1 MKIRILYILLA
12 VIICTTGTA
21 YGQAIVKG
29 SGVLYTNGAPTHSVN
44 VGVDAEIA
52 IDSAAG
58 LWYEYNRDAL
68 AWEKAGFRVRHL
80 SISVAP
86 TGAPTDKQSEIV
98 VNDVDSLYQWR
109 AGAWRHL
116 NAGADP
122 SITNEGQL
130 GVGAGGASSSV
141 ITSNTSGAVGVTI
154 NVAGINTIT
163 ESTSSNGGSIT
174 ITATEVDGS
183 TSNELQTY
191 SHAGTTTY
199 TNTLSNGGGSWSITG
214 AGIAVISQTAGA
226 ITVTATEVD
235 GSLTNEGQLGVGAGG
250 ASSSV
255 ITSNTSGATGV
266 TINVGG
272 INTIS
277 ETTSS
282 NGGQIT
288 ITATEVDGSTSNEL
302 QTYSHAGTT
311 SYTNTLSNG
320 GGSFTINAGGINTI
334 SHTAGTVT
342 ITATEVDGSTSNE
355 LQTYSHAGTTT
366 YTNTLSN
373 GGGSWS
379 ITGAGIAV
387 ISQTAGAV
395 TVTATE
401 VDGSVTNELQTFS
414 NSSNAT
420 SHTLTLSNSGGSI
433 QFVEGSNVT
442 ITTTGTASDAVVTIA
457 ASGGGGSTNYQT
469 WYDDGVAATQRA
481 NANFVSNSDIAFTLT
496 DDGPNTE
503 TEVTADIPAT
513 AVDFSE
519 IQNVSTGIV
528 AGRSTAGSGSLEQ
541 ITVSTGLTISGGN
554 LTANDASAT
563 NEAWTIDAD
572 DADTELISSQT
583 VKFQGA
589 GIAVTDY
596 NPATDVLLITATEVD
611 GSTSNELQTYSHAG
625 TTTYTN
631 TLSNGGGSWSITG
644 AGIAVISQTAG
655 AVTVTA
661 TEVDGSLTNEGQLG
675 VGAGGASSSVL
686 TSNTSGATGVTIN
699 AAGILSISET
709 TSANGGSITLTATEV
724 DGSTSNELQ
733 TYSHSGTTS
742 YTNTLS
748 NGGGSFTINAGGIN
762 TISHTAGTLTITATE
777 VDGSTTNELQTYSHA
792 GTTTYTNT
800 LSNGGGSW
808 SITGAGIA
816 TISQTGG
823 AITVTATEV
832 DGSTTNEGQLGV
844 GAGGAS
850 SSVLTSNTSG
860 ATGVTINVAG
870 INTISET
877 TSANGG
883 QITITATEV
892 DGSTTNELQTI
903 NNTSNATSHTVTLS
917 NSGGSI
923 QLVEGTNITLT
934 TTGTASDAVVTI
946 AASGGGGGSTN
957 YQTWY
962 DDGAAAT
969 QQPNAN
975 FVSNSDIAFTL
986 TNDGVNSETEVTAD
1000 IPATAVDFSEIQN
1013 VSTGTLAGRSTAGS
1027 GSLEQITVSTGLTIS
1042 GGNLT
1047 ANDASA
1053 TNELQ
1058 TYSHAGTT
1066 TYTNTLSN
1074 GGGSWSITGA
1084 GIAAISQTGGAIT
1097 VTATEVDGS
1106 LTNEG
1111 QLGVGAGGA
1120 SSSVL
1125 TSNTSGATGVTI
1137 NVSGINTISET
1148 TSANGGQITITATEV
1163 DGSTTN
1169 ELQTYSHA
1177 GTTSYT
1183 NTLSNGGGS
1192 FTLQASGIVSIS
1204 HTAGTVTITATEVDG
1219 STTNELQ
1226 TYSHSGTTSYTN
1238 TLSNG
1243 GGSFTINAGGINT
1256 ISHTAGTLTITATEV
1271 DGSTTNEGQLG
1282 VGAGGASS
1290 SVLTSNTSG
1299 ATGVTINVA
1308 GINTISETTSSNGGQ
1323 ITITATEVDGSTSN
1337 ELQTYSHSG
1346 TTSYTNTL
1354 SNGGGSF
1361 TINAGGIN
1369 TISHTAGTLTITAT
1383 EVDGSTTNE
1392 LQTINN
1398 TSNATSHTVTLSNS
1412 GGSVQLVEGAGISL
1426 TTTGTSADGVVT
1438 IASTVVDQN
1447 GIYGGS
1453 GSLPTGGST
1462 VTMNSNALRF
1472 VTNTS
1477 SGTSRD
1483 ILRFST
1489 PYSSDDAFTNYL
1501 VGTSPVDSFHLYN
1514 FDGGTVLQTYSGP
1527 LSLISEEG
1535 VSITATNEIS
1545 LIADSVQLSNVATK
1559 TKFPAVVGINSVG
1572 TLSKIV
1578 GTTDGDVLKWQ
1589 SGGWVAGAASGG
1601 SGITSLNGLTASTQT
1616 FSTGTSGTDFNISS
1630 ATSTHTFNLPTAS
1643 ATNRGALSSADWS
1656 TFNSKVGGSGTSN
1669 RLAYWTASGTIAA
1682 DDDAQ
1687 FDGLNVGLGGAPISS
1702 FKLYV
1707 NGAARFDATIVS
1719 RGAGTAPA
1727 SDLAVPQIRLWNT
1740 TAATGD
1746 TWHLWSK
1753 NNGDFGVYSANST
1766 ADQLVIAN
1774 TTGQVQITN
1783 SLKIGS
1789 VTGTP
1794 TTLIGRDGTGQV
1806 GTVSIGSGLS
1816 LSSGT
1821 LSSTASFE
1829 VITPSSIGSDQNNYS
1844 PTNFST
1850 ASLIRLQGDA
1860 SIRAITGLDASAT
1873 VKRKTFTAHS
1883 SAAFYFPAEH
1893 PGSSASNR
1901 IAAQNDIF
1909 LLPGHSVTFYYDATS
1924 SRWRP
1929 ENDNVIDNSF
1939 PKVQYYSYR
1948 PGTITAGDLG
1958 EFGFSVSGGG
1968 IAAQNATSNLP
1979 GATEI
1984 NTSTSTTGTQAIFCP
1999 KIVNSSSRF
2008 GEAALT
2014 AHCEISIPTL
2024 SDGTNT
2030 YTFQFAVTNGASGTT
2045 LAANNTIGI
2054 RYSNGINSGKFEGF
2068 TRNNAGTESTVDLGT
2083 TVSTS
2088 TLYHLTI
2095 EINKALTEA
2104 RFYVNG
2110 SYSGRVTTNLP
2121 TSGTTCG
2128 ARTIIVKSAGTTSR
2142 SVWIHSFV
2150 SRNIYN

>member
-12 VIICTTGTA
+12 VIICKTGTA

-29 SGVLYTNGAPTHSVN
+29 SGVLYTNGAPTHTVN

-58 LWYEYNRDAL
+58 LWYEYNRDAV

-80 SISVAP
+80 PISVAP

-130 GVGAGGASSSV
+130 GVGAGGASSSTL
-141 ITSNTSGAVGVTI
+141 ISNTSGSNPVTI
-154 NVAGINTIT
+154 NVAGINTISET
-163 ESTSSNGGSIT
+163 TSSNGGSIT

-183 TSNELQTY
+183 VTNELQTY

-214 AGIAVISQTAGA
+214 AGIAVISQTGGA

-250 ASSSV
+250 ATSSV
-255 ITSNTSGATGV
+255 I
-266 TINVGG
+266 
-272 INTIS
+272 
-277 ETTSS
+277 
-282 NGGQIT
+282 
-288 ITATEVDGSTSNEL
+288 
-302 QTYSHAGTT
+302 
-311 SYTNTLSNG
+311 
-320 GGSFTINAGGINTI
+320 
-334 SHTAGTVT
+334 
-342 ITATEVDGSTSNE
+342 
-355 LQTYSHAGTTT
+355 
-366 YTNTLSN
+366 
-373 GGGSWS
+373 
-379 ITGAGIAV
+379 
-387 ISQTAGAV
+387 
-395 TVTATE
+395 
-401 VDGSVTNELQTFS
+401 
-414 NSSNAT
+414 
-420 SHTLTLSNSGGSI
+420 
-433 QFVEGSNVT
+433 
-442 ITTTGTASDAVVTIA
+442 
-457 ASGGGGSTNYQT
+457 
-469 WYDDGVAATQRA
+469 
-481 NANFVSNSDIAFTLT
+481 
-496 DDGPNTE
+496 
-503 TEVTADIPAT
+503 
-513 AVDFSE
+513 
-519 IQNVSTGIV
+519 
-528 AGRSTAGSGSLEQ
+528 
-541 ITVSTGLTISGGN
+541 
-554 LTANDASAT
+554 
-563 NEAWTIDAD
+563 
-572 DADTELISSQT
+572 
-583 VKFQGA
+583 
-589 GIAVTDY
+589 
-596 NPATDVLLITATEVD
+596 
-611 GSTSNELQTYSHAG
+611 
-625 TTTYTN
+625 
-631 TLSNGGGSWSITG
+631 
-644 AGIAVISQTAG
+644 
-655 AVTVTA
+655 
-661 TEVDGSLTNEGQLG
+661 
-675 VGAGGASSSVL
+675 

-709 TSANGGSITLTATEV
+709 TSSNGGSITLTATEV

-816 TISQTGG
+816 TISQTAG

-832 DGSTTNEGQLGV
+832 DGSLTNEGQLGV

-892 DGSTTNELQTI
+892 DGSTTNELQTFS
-903 NNTSNATSHTVTLS
+903 NSSNATSHTLTLS

-923 QLVEGTNITLT
+923 QFVEGSNVTIT
-934 TTGTASDAVVTI
+934 TTGTASDAIVTI
-946 AASGGGGGSTN
+946 AASGGGGSTN

-962 DDGAAAT
+962 DDGVAAT
-969 QQPNAN
+969 QRANAN
-975 FVSNSDIAFTL
+975 FVSTSDIAFTL
-986 TNDGVNSETEVTAD
+986 TDDGVNTETEVTAD
-1000 IPATAVDFSEIQN
+1000 IPAAAVDFSEIQN
-1013 VSTGTLAGRSTAGS
+1013 VGTGTLAGRSTAGS

-1047 ANDASA
+1047 AVDASA
-1053 TNELQ
+1053 SNELQ

-1084 GIAAISQTGGAIT
+1084 GIATISQTAGAIT

-1106 LTNEG
+1106 VTNEG

-1137 NVSGINTISET
+1137 NVGGINTISET
-1148 TSANGGQITITATEV
+1148 TSSNGGQITITATEVDGSLTNEGQLTVGAGGSNDSQISSNTSGSTAVTIAGGAGMLVTESGSTITISPPTGTDGQTLRYNGTGVLVANSEILNNGTEVGIGGTPITGVELYVAGRGRFDATIESQGTGIPTGGTGAAAVRLINTTPTTGQTWYLGSMNDGTFVLQSGNSSTVLSSETDGTVATTYDFKIGDVTGITPTTVIGRDANGLVGTVAIGSGLSLSGGTLSATGGGGSNYQTWRDDGVAATQRANANFVSNSDIAFTLTDDGVNTETEVTADIPAQGVDFSEIQNVATGTLAGRSTAGSGSLEQITVSTGLTISGGNLTAVDQTISNEGQLGVGAGGASSSVLTSNTSGAAGVTINVAGINTISETTSSNGGQITITATEV

-1177 GTTSYT
+1177 GTTTYT

-1192 FTLQASGIVSIS
+1192 FTLQASGIASIS
-1204 HTAGTVTITATEVDG
+1204 HTAGTV
-1219 STTNELQ
+1219 
-1226 TYSHSGTTSYTN
+1226 
-1238 TLSNG
+1238 
-1243 GGSFTINAGGINT
+1243 
-1256 ISHTAGTLTITATEV
+1256 
-1271 DGSTTNEGQLG
+1271 
-1282 VGAGGASS
+1282 
-1290 SVLTSNTSG
+1290 
-1299 ATGVTINVA
+1299 
-1308 GINTISETTSSNGGQ
+1308 
-1323 ITITATEVDGSTSN
+1323 TITATEVDGSTSN

-1383 EVDGSTTNE
+1383 EVDGSLTNEGQLGVGAGGASSSVLTSNTSGATGVTINAAGILSISETTSANGGSITLTATEVDGSVTNE

-1483 ILRFST
+1483 MLRFST

-1740 TAATGD
+1740 TTSTGD

-1794 TTLIGRDGTGQV
+1794 TTLIGRDATGQV

-1829 VITPSSIGSDQNNYS
+1829 VITPSSIGSDQNDYS

-1939 PKVQYYSYR
+1939 PRVQYYSYS

-1968 IAAQNATSNLP
+1968 IAAQNATSGLP

-2030 YTFQFAVTNGASGTT
+2030 FTFQFAVTNGASGTT

-2068 TRNNAGTESTVDLGT
+2068 TRNNAGTESTVNLGT
-2083 TVSTS
+2083 TVSAS
-2088 TLYHLTI
+2088 TQYHLTI